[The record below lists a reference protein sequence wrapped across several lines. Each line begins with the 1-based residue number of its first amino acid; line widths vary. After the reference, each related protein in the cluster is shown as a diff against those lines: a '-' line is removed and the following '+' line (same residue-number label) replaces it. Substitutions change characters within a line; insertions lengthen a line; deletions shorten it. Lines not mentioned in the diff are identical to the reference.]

1 MSICPKNKSSKARRD
16 KRRANWKMSAP
27 NLVKCSKCGAL
38 MMPHR
43 VCKACG
49 SYNNNEVGEMDYYAY
64 SGICS
69 EVQCSIRLPASGALL
84 LSLRVVWKRHIKDL
98 TWCVVMCYNGL
109 GEN

>member
-27 NLVKCSKCGAL
+27 NLVKCSKCGEL

-49 SYNNNEVGEMDYYAY
+49 SYNKREIVTVENQLKKA
-64 SGICS
+64 I
-69 EVQCSIRLPASGALL
+69 VQELGVLL
-84 LSLRVVWKRHIKDL
+84 NSFSFS
-98 TWCVVMCYNGL
+98 
-109 GEN
+109 

>member
-43 VCKACG
+43 VCKECG
-49 SYNNNEVGEMDYYAY
+49 SYNKKEIVNVED
-64 SGICS
+64 SSQQS
-69 EVQCSIRLPASGALL
+69 EAG
-84 LSLRVVWKRHIKDL
+84 SLRVL
-98 TWCVVMCYNGL
+98 LFFVV
-109 GEN
+109 